1 MVVVADAPRWP
12 GAGYAGAEMVARL
25 RRLEMAVL
33 VALAALAM
41 GADECGGDDPDSAG
55 AGGGAGAADGAGG
68 SGGAGGAGGA
78 AEACEPWTKKPCYT
92 GPSGTEGVG
101 ACVAGFAI
109 CNAAGLGHGPC
120 EADVVPEPERCE
132 TPADED
138 CDGVANEGCAA
149 P

>member
-1 MVVVADAPRWP
+1 
-12 GAGYAGAEMVARL
+12 MVARL
-25 RRLEMAVL
+25 RGLEMAVL

-41 GADECGGDDPDSAG
+41 GADECGGDEPGPAG
-55 AGGGAGAADGAGG
+55 AGGGAGAAD
-68 SGGAGGAGGA
+68 GAGGAGGA

-132 TPADED
+132 TPTDED